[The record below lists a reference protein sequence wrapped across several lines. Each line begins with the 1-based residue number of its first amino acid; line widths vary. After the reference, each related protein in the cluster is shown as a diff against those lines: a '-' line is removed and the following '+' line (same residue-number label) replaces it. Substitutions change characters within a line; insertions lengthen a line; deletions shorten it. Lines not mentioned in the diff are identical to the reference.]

1 MPGQHHS
8 SKRHEDYWLPI
19 ELVEQM
25 DLEAAWLGI
34 SKTEFVRR
42 SIADMIVLSRQA
54 RESAAE
60 LAAQDRQGSDE

>member
-1 MPGQHHS
+1 MPGQRHP
-8 SKRHEDYWLPI
+8 SKQHVDYWLPA

-25 DLEAAWLGI
+25 DREAAWLDI

-42 SIADMIVLSRQA
+42 AIERMTALTQQA

>member
-1 MPGQHHS
+1 MPGQRHPD
-8 SKRHEDYWLPI
+8 KRHVDYWLPA

-25 DLEAAWLGI
+25 DREAAWLGV

-42 SIADMIVLSRQA
+42 AIAHMIALAQQA
-54 RESAAE
+54 REAAAE

>member
-1 MPGQHHS
+1 MPGKHHS
-8 SKRHEDYWLPI
+8 SKRHVDYWLPI

-25 DLEAAWLGI
+25 GREAAWLDV
-34 SKTEFVRR
+34 SKTEFVRGA
-42 SIADMIVLSRQA
+42 IAYRIASAQQA